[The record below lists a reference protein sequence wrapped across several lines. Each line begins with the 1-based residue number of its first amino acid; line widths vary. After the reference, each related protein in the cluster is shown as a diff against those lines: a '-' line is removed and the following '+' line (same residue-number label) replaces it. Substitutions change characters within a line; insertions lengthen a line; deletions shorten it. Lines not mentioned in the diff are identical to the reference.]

1 MNESVNFLVEL
12 DRIIERRLS
21 DKPET
26 SYTARLAAEGDQRLA
41 QKVGEEG
48 VELAIAAV
56 AGSREAQLDEAAD
69 LLFHTMVLLKTRDL
83 SITDVVSVLEARHR
97 AR

>member
-1 MNESVNFLVEL
+1 MKFLSEL
-12 DRIIERRLS
+12 DEIIVSRLKDQPDS
-21 DKPET
+21 

-56 AGSREAQLDEAAD
+56 AGDRNEQLEEAAD
-69 LLFHTMVLLKTRDL
+69 LLFHLMVLLRAKGL
-83 SITDVVSVLEARHR
+83 SLDDVAEVLEKRHR
-97 AR
+97 D